1 MTKRTG
7 LLLVNTG
14 SPDSPDVADVRRYL
28 GQFLMDGRVLD
39 QPWPLRKLIV
49 SGFILPSRP
58 KRSAEAYRAI
68 WWSEG
73 SPQVV
78 LSRRLAESLQAT
90 TSMPVALAMRYG
102 NPSIENG
109 LTALLQRDA
118 SDVLLVPLF
127 PHYAMSTTESV
138 VEETKAVMARLKP
151 GSPLRVLPPF
161 YDNPLYLDALTAS
174 ARPYL
179 SQGYDHL
186 LLSYHG
192 LPERHL
198 RKTDPTGNHC
208 LSVANCCTL
217 PSPAHATCYRHQVL
231 TTTELFVRRVGVP
244 ADKYSVAFQ
253 SRLGRDSWLQPSTA
267 GELVRLAEA
276 GVQRLLVICPAFIA
290 DCLETLEEIGRAGR
304 ETFLAA
310 GGQSFTLIPALNDQP
325 YWVAAL
331 KQLVEAALGYI
342 TSIDPVG

>member
-68 WWSEG
+68 WWPEG

-138 VEETKAVMARLKP
+138 VEETKAVLARLKP

-198 RKTDPTGNHC
+198 RKTDPTGSHC

-267 GELVRLAEA
+267 GELVRLAA
-276 GVQRLLVICPAFIA
+276 TGVQRLLVICPAFIA
-290 DCLETLEEIGRAGR
+290 DCLETLEEIDRAGR

-331 KQLVEAALGYI
+331 KQLVEDALG
-342 TSIDPVG
+342 

>member
-14 SPDSPDVADVRRYL
+14 SPDSPDVPDVRRYL

-49 SGFILPSRP
+49 SGCILPSRP

-127 PHYAMSTTESV
+127 PHYAMSTTELV
-138 VEETKAVMARLKP
+138 VEETKAVLARLKP
-151 GSPLRVLPPF
+151 RSPLRVLPPF

-186 LLSYHG
+186 LFSYHG

-198 RKTDPTGNHC
+198 RKTDPTGSHC
-208 LSVANCCTL
+208 LSVAGCCTL

-267 GELVRLAEA
+267 GELVRLAAA

-290 DCLETLEEIGRAGR
+290 DCLETLEEIGQAGR

-331 KQLVEAALGYI
+331 RQLIEASSGYNTPI
-342 TSIDPVG
+342 GRVG

>member
-7 LLLVNTG
+7 ILLVNTG
-14 SPDSPDVADVRRYL
+14 SPDSPEVADVRRYL

-49 SGFILPSRP
+49 SGFILPARP
-58 KRSAEAYRAI
+58 KRSAQAYRAI

-138 VEETKAVMARLKP
+138 VEETKAVLARLKP
-151 GSPLRVLPPF
+151 GMPLRVLPPF
-161 YDNPLYLDALTAS
+161 YDNPLYLDALIAN
-174 ARPYL
+174 AEPYL

-186 LLSYHG
+186 LFSYHG

-198 RKTDPTGNHC
+198 RKTDPTGSHC
-208 LSVANCCTL
+208 LCVANCCTL

-231 TTTELFVRRVGVP
+231 TTTEWFVRRVGVP

-253 SRLGRDSWLQPSTA
+253 SRLGRDTWLQPSTA
-267 GELVRLAEA
+267 GELVRLAQT
-276 GVQRLLVICPAFIA
+276 GVQRLLVLCPAFVA
-290 DCLETLEEIGRAGR
+290 DCLETLEEIGQAGR
-304 ETFLAA
+304 ETFLVA
-310 GGQSFTLIPALNDQP
+310 GGQSFTLIPALNDQQ

-331 KQLVEAALGYI
+331 KQLVEAALG
-342 TSIDPVG
+342 

>member
-14 SPDSPDVADVRRYL
+14 SPDSPDVPDVRRYL

-102 NPSIENG
+102 NPSIESG
-109 LTALLQRDA
+109 LAELVKRDA
-118 SDVLLVPLF
+118 KEVLLVPLF

-138 VEETKAVMARLKP
+138 VEETKAVLARLKP
-151 GSPLRVLPPF
+151 GMLLRILAPF
-161 YDNPLYLDALTAS
+161 YDNPLYLEALVAS
-174 ARPYL
+174 AQPYL

-186 LLSYHG
+186 LFSYHG

-198 RKTDPTGNHC
+198 HKTDPTGSHC

-231 TTTELFVRRVGVP
+231 TTAELFVRRVGVP
-244 ADKYSVAFQ
+244 ANKYSVAFQ

-267 GELVRLAEA
+267 GELVRLAA
-276 GVQRLLVICPAFIA
+276 TGVQRLLVICPAFIA